1 MIDWD
6 DAFDN
11 SGYVPGADKLAE
23 QWTSEAEIYRSARVV
38 LQRARLDLP
47 YGSGAREE
55 FDLFL
60 PDATPTGTLVFV
72 HGGYWHMLDK
82 SYWSHF
88 ANGCVSNGWAV
99 VVPGYPLAPQVSIT
113 QITDSITRM
122 VSHVA
127 EITDGVI
134 VLAGHSAG
142 GHLVSR
148 MICTG
153 VLPESVLVRIKRVV
167 PVSGVY
173 HLNPLLE
180 TKMNDKLRLTES
192 EVMTESP
199 VHLDP
204 VRGIPVTVWVGDH
217 ERPEFLRQTRMI
229 AECWAAKGVQVHSV
243 YEPGFHHFDVIASL
257 QDMHGTL
264 TREITQ
270 V

>member
-11 SGYVPGADKLAE
+11 SGYVAGVEELAA
-23 QWTSEAEIYRSARVV
+23 QWVSDAAAYRSARV
-38 LQRARLDLP
+38 ARETAHLDIS
-47 YGSGAREE
+47 YGSDAREA

-60 PDATPTGTLVFV
+60 PDDRPKGTVVFV
-72 HGGYWHMLDK
+72 HGGYWHKLDK

-99 VVPGYPLAPQVSIT
+99 AIPSYPLAPQVSVS
-113 QITDSITRM
+113 QITESISRM
-122 VSHVA
+122 VQHVA
-127 EITDGVI
+127 EITDGAI
-134 VLAGHSAG
+134 ALTGHSAG

-153 VLPESVLVRIKRVV
+153 VLPKVVVARITRVV

-173 HLNPLLE
+173 HLNPLLK
-180 TKMNDKLRLTES
+180 TTMNDTLRLTES

-204 VRGIPVTVWVGDH
+204 VTGIPVTFWVGDH

-229 AECWAAKGVQVHSV
+229 AEHWAAKGVQAHSV
-243 YEPGFHHFDVIASL
+243 YEPGFHHFNVIASL